1 MGWRGWAGGH
11 GLGRLLLPWG
21 PGRRAWPPPSHHTT
35 HAHTP
40 SIALAPP
47 PPPLAQNSKDYFD
60 QSLDE
65 IRVLRYVNSADP
77 DDEYGLLRLYDY
89 FYWRV
94 RQAAR
99 GWDGGCARGW
109 VGGAPAT
116 STSAHVPPTRL
127 LHPPRPPTARPPHPC
142 LQEHLVLVCEL
153 LRANLYE
160 FHRYN
165 RESGGD
171 PYFTLPRIQ
180 SVARQVRAHACACAC
195 ACACVGHLRLG
206 RARPRRPPPR
216 AQTLH
221 PSLAR
226 SLARAAWA
234 TLSAPPHT
242 HHTHTHHTHTQ
253 VLTSLAFLHSLGL
266 LHADLKP
273 ENILM
278 ASYSGCRVKVVDL
291 GSSCYATDRLSTYV
305 QARVSVGGGGGGG
318 LGSSRYATGRLS
330 TCVCVWA
337 SVRACSSLKP

>member
-1 MGWRGWAGGH
+1 M
-11 GLGRLLLPWG
+11 
-21 PGRRAWPPPSHHTT
+21 
-35 HAHTP
+35 
-40 SIALAPP
+40 
-47 PPPLAQNSKDYFD
+47 
-60 QSLDE
+60 
-65 IRVLRYVNSADP
+65 LRYVNSADP

-195 ACACVGHLRLG
+195 ARSPASSRSRARCALTHVHVHVHVHAWGTSGLGARVHGARPHARKPCTPLSLARL
-206 RARPRRPPPR
+206 RARPGPRSPPP
-216 AQTLH
+216 
-221 PSLAR
+221 P
-226 SLARAAWA
+226 
-234 TLSAPPHT
+234 
-242 HHTHTHHTHTQ
+242 THTTHTLTTHTQ